1 MAYHYGNLAM
11 KPKRK
16 EQQDYVIRETRKKVI
31 RRKPIPAGE
40 KMLYLLTV
48 LGVAVVASII
58 IFKYAQLYDISLH
71 IKQVNSEIQSFQ
83 IEREQLQREVQT
95 LSNPERIRQ
104 FAQENGM
111 SSSLDNGIVVNKSS
125 VLEGMAKLE

>member
-1 MAYHYGNLAM
+1 VAYHYGNLAM

>member
-1 MAYHYGNLAM
+1 M

>member
-1 MAYHYGNLAM
+1 
-11 KPKRK
+11 
-16 EQQDYVIRETRKKVI
+16 
-31 RRKPIPAGE
+31 
-40 KMLYLLTV
+40 MLYLLTV